1 VTVLLTVLLDQL
13 SKAWALS
20 ALEPGG
26 APKPLLGSL
35 LELALVLNPGGALSI
50 GNSTTWVFTIVAT
63 VVVVVV
69 VRLARRLRSRTWAAA
84 LGLLLGGAVG
94 NLADRLF
101 RAPGFPS
108 GHVVDFID
116 YHVFVGNVADIAI
129 VLAAVMIVLLTFFG
143 VRLDGTRQVASSG
156 VEVTEA
162 AEVEAAEEEDAE
174 GAPSDSSTP
183 DSSTPD
189 STTPDSSTPDSTTAQ
204 DDGRTDLTTSA

>member
-1 VTVLLTVLLDQL
+1 MADRRAAGLRAVGLFSATVLLTVLLDQL

-20 ALEPGG
+20 ALEPGA
-26 APKPLLGSL
+26 APRPLLGSL
-35 LELALVLNPGGALSI
+35 LQLTLVLNPGGALSI
-50 GNSTTWVFTIVAT
+50 GNSTTWVFTIVAA

-116 YHVFVGNVADIAI
+116 YHVFVGNIADIAI

-143 VRLDGTRQVASSG
+143 VRLDGTRPVA
-156 VEVTEA
+156 VEVGASETDGAETDAVEPGDDEA
-162 AEVEAAEEEDAE
+162 R
-174 GAPSDSSTP
+174 S
-183 DSSTPD
+183 
-189 STTPDSSTPDSTTAQ
+189 
-204 DDGRTDLTTSA
+204 DLTTSA

>member
-1 VTVLLTVLLDQL
+1 VADRRVVGLRAVGLFSATVLLTVLLDQL

-20 ALEPGG
+20 ALEPGA

-35 LELALVLNPGGALSI
+35 LQLTLVLNPGGALSI

-129 VLAAVMIVLLTFFG
+129 VVAAVMIVLLTFFG
-143 VRLDGTRQVASSG
+143 VRLDGTRTVAS
-156 VEVTEA
+156 EVSAPETDA
-162 AEVEAAEEEDAE
+162 AETDGADAAEP
-174 GAPSDSSTP
+174 G
-183 DSSTPD
+183 
-189 STTPDSSTPDSTTAQ
+189 
-204 DDGRTDLTTSA
+204 DDEARSDLTTSA